1 MAAAGL
7 WTTPSDLARFLIE
20 ISLAKNGKSQ
30 KILSQAMAQL
40 MLTPVIHDA
49 GLGFFLPQE
58 SPGEFGHSGSNEGF
72 ECNMKMNVNSGRGLV
87 MMTNSD
93 NGFEVMKFFEN
104 AVAKEY
110 GWPVNSRQLDA
121 GARVLVVS
129 VAKGVPLA
137 LRLYE
142 SLKSSHDP
150 IDKTDEGTLNFVG
163 ERLLA
168 IGAPEK
174 AITAYQR
181 NLKEYPRSAGAYNGL
196 GEAYLKMG
204 NKVLAIADFK
214 AALEIEPSNQRTRD
228 KLAQLLAQ

>member
-1 MAAAGL
+1 
-7 WTTPSDLARFLIE
+7 
-20 ISLAKNGKSQ
+20 
-30 KILSQAMAQL
+30 
-40 MLTPVIHDA
+40 MLTPFIGNA

-72 ECNMKMNVNSGRGLV
+72 ECNMKMNANSGRGLV

-93 NGFEVMKFFEN
+93 NGFEVMKFFES
-104 AVAKEY
+104 AVATEY
-110 GWPVNSRQLDA
+110 GWPVDSRQLDA

-129 VAKGVPLA
+129 VAKGLPPA

-142 SLKSSHDP
+142 SLKSSNDP
-150 IDKTDEGTLNFVG
+150 VDKTDEGTANFVG

-168 IGAPEK
+168 IGTPEK
-174 AITAYQR
+174 AIVAYQR

-196 GEAYLKMG
+196 GESYLKIG
-204 NKVLAIADFK
+204 NKDLAIADFK